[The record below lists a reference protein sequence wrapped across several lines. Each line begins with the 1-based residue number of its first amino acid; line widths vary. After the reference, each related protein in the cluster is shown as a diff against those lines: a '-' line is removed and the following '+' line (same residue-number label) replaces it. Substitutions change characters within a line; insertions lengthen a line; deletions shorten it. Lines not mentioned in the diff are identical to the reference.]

1 MAQRREPIV
10 AGSFYP
16 GQEAAL
22 VEMLDDLLGE
32 GDLNETPLPGPI
44 GLIAPHAGY
53 VYSGGVA
60 AAGYREVGRVG
71 RPEWAIVLGANH
83 TGYGRPVSL
92 AQGGTWRTP
101 LGDAPIATEVADRL
115 VACGAEVS
123 EVAFAREHSVEV
135 QLPFLQVLFGAEIPF
150 VPIAVM
156 APPLERLVAL
166 GDCFAE
172 TARGRAGLI
181 VASSDFTHYE
191 PDGVAREAD
200 RRALERILALDV
212 DGFWQL
218 LTRERLS
225 ICGGGAI
232 ALLMTVARALG
243 LEPRLVSYAT
253 SGDVSG
259 DRSAVVGYAAVLFQG
274 GGDA

>member
-1 MAQRREPIV
+1 MAQHREPVV

-16 GQEAAL
+16 GHGAAL

-32 GDLNETPLPGPI
+32 RDLNETPLPGPL
-44 GLIAPHAGY
+44 GLIVPHAGY
-53 VYSGGVA
+53 LYSGGVA
-60 AAGYREVGRVG
+60 AAGYREVGRAG

-92 AQGGTWRTP
+92 AREGRWRTP
-101 LGDAPIATEVADRL
+101 LGEAPVASDLADKL
-115 VACGAEVS
+115 VSCGAEVS
-123 EVAFAREHSVEV
+123 PAAFAREHSVEV

-150 VPIAVM
+150 VPITVM
-156 APPLERLVAL
+156 APPLDKLVAL
-166 GDCFAE
+166 GDCFAQRV
-172 TARGRAGLI
+172 RGRPGLV

-191 PDGVAREAD
+191 PDTVAREAD

-232 ALLMTVARALG
+232 AVLMTVARALG

-259 DRSAVVGYAAVLFQG
+259 DRGAVVGYAAVLFQG